1 MKNKKGFTLIE
12 LLCVIVLLAVIT
24 VIATTGIMNLSK
36 DSKNNLYCAKIEM
49 IESLARDYGKQYEK
63 ELNDSTEYYE
73 GYKSIKIKVNDLVI
87 AGKLEA
93 DSNEEVLSPIDNAVM
108 NDLEIILYLKNNQ
121 IYAVIP
127 NNVC

>member
-24 VIATTGIMNLSK
+24 VIATTGIMNLSH
-36 DSKNNLYCAKIEM
+36 DSKENLFCAKIEM
-49 IESLARDYGKQYEK
+49 IEATAKDYGASYEK
-63 ELNDSTEYYE
+63 ELNLSTEYYN
-73 GYKSIKIKVNDLVI
+73 GYKSITITIHDLVV
-87 AGKLEA
+87 AGKLEP
-93 DSNEEVLSPIDNAVM
+93 DKDELVLNPIDNSSM

-121 IYAVIP
+121 IYAEYP

>member
-63 ELNDSTEYYE
+63 ELNESTEYYE
-73 GYKSIKIKVNDLVI
+73 GYKSIKIKVNDLVV

-121 IYAVIP
+121 IYAVLP